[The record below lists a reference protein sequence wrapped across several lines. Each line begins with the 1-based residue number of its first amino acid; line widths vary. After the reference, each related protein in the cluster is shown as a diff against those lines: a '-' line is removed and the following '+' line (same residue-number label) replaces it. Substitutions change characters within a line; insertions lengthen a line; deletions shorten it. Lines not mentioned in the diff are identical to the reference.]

1 MLPYNTELSEKC
13 SLLPKSRRFMF
24 LKDFTCEPVYIKK
37 PITFILRRQIARI
50 RLGCL
55 PLRLETGRFA
65 VPRLPEEKRTC
76 LVCALDGEEAEIESE
91 SHFLFRCIA
100 YESERDKWVKSM
112 TFLPGFSHLQTAE
125 KLKIVLNESC
135 NI

>member
-1 MLPYNTELSEKC
+1 ML
-13 SLLPKSRRFMF
+13 
-24 LKDFTCEPVYIKK
+24 LKDFTCEPDFIKK
-37 PITFILRRQIARI
+37 PLTFILRRLIARI

-65 VPRLPEEKRTC
+65 VPRLPEEKRKC
-76 LVCALDGEEAEIESE
+76 IVCARDGEDAEIESE
-91 SHFLFRCIA
+91 SHFLFRCTA

-112 TFLPGFSHLQTAE
+112 TLPPGFNHLQISE

-135 NI
+135 NIKPTAIFIDKSLSLRDKALKLV